1 MLEKINENEAKI
13 SKNKYFIPTILM
25 IIYIFIAIII
35 TVVVKISMTT
45 ENENVSISTNSGE
58 EAFLNGK
65 YDMAISEYNLLQ
77 EEEEWPIWNLKISE
91 IYSVEGDYK
100 KSNELILL

>member
-1 MLEKINENEAKI
+1 MLENNKDKVHI

-77 EEEEWPIWNLKISE
+77 ITKESQQKQ
-91 IYSVEGDYK
+91 VV
-100 KSNELILL
+100 